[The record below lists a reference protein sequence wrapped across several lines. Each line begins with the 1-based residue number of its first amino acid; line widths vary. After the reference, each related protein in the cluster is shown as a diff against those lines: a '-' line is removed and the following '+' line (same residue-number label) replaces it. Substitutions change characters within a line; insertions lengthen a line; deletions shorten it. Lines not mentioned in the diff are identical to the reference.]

1 MAIKDLLVAYDGNEA
16 SQRALAFA
24 VQMSRKYGAAVTGL
38 SVSKPEPFESHLRR
52 WIPDNV
58 KESMVAAR
66 LDAMKAIEEKFREQL
81 GALSFSGES
90 EWIVEEGAP
99 DLTLARSVRF
109 FDMLLIGQFI
119 TAFSTEHR
127 TVDPH
132 ELLQRAGKPI
142 IIVPR
147 DYEVRPFKEEAA
159 VAWDGS
165 RNAARA
171 LTDAM
176 QILETKKKLYILSG
190 KTEKKHGRDLG
201 ELPGLDLTQHLRRH
215 GVAAELI
222 TLEPSSHGVGAAILE
237 ACDQLQPD
245 VLVMGAYGRAK
256 FGSQLFGGVTRHILQ
271 HHKLPVLVSN

>member
-16 SQRALAFA
+16 SQRALEFA
-24 VQMSRKYGAAVTGL
+24 VQMSRKYDAAVTAL
-38 SVSKPEPFESHLRR
+38 SVSKPEPFESHLRK

-58 KESMVAAR
+58 RESMVAAR
-66 LDAMKAIEEKFREQL
+66 LDAARDIEAKFRAQL
-81 GALSFSGES
+81 AALDYKGQAH
-90 EWIVEEGAP
+90 WIVEEGQP

-109 FDMLLIGQFI
+109 FDILLIGQFI

-142 IIVPR
+142 IIVPK
-147 DYEVRPFKEEAA
+147 DYKVRPFKEEAA
-159 VAWDGS
+159 IAWDGS

-176 QILETKKKLYILSG
+176 QILETKKKIYILTG
-190 KTEKKHGRDLG
+190 KTEKHGSDLG
-201 ELPGLDLTQHLRRH
+201 ALPSLDLNAHLARH
-215 GVAAELI
+215 GIKSQFV
-222 TLEPSSHGVGAAILE
+222 TLDPSRGVGEAILDQCE
-237 ACDQLQPD
+237 ALQPD

-271 HHKLPVLVSN
+271 HHKLPVLLSH

>member
-16 SQRALAFA
+16 SQRALEFA
-24 VQMSRKYGAAVTGL
+24 VQMSRKYDAAVTAL
-38 SVSKPEPFESHLRR
+38 SVSKPEPFESHLKK

-58 KESMVAAR
+58 RESMVAAR
-66 LDAMKAIEEKFREQL
+66 LDAARDIEDKFRAQL
-81 GALSFSGES
+81 ASLGFTGSAN
-90 EWIVEEGAP
+90 WIVEEGQP
-99 DLTLARSVRF
+99 DLTLARSARF
-109 FDMLLIGQFI
+109 FDILLIGQFL

-142 IIVPR
+142 IIVPKSFS
-147 DYEVRPFKEEAA
+147 VRPFKEEAA

-165 RNAARA
+165 RYAARA

-176 QILETKKKLYILSG
+176 QILETKKKIYILTG
-190 KTEKKHGRDLG
+190 GTDKHGKDLG
-201 ELPGLDLTQHLRRH
+201 ALPSLDLTAHLGRH
-215 GVAAELI
+215 GIKAEVVPLD
-222 TLEPSSHGVGAAILE
+222 PSKGVGESILE
-237 ACDQLQPD
+237 HCDTLQPD

-271 HHKLPVLVSN
+271 NHKLPVLVSH

>member
-16 SQRALAFA
+16 SQRALEFA
-24 VQMSRKYGAAVTGL
+24 VQMSRKYGAALTGI
-38 SVSKPEPFESHLRR
+38 SVSKPEPFESHLRK

-66 LDAMKAIEEKFREQL
+66 LDAIRSIEGKFREQL
-81 GALSFSGES
+81 TALDFKGEAH
-90 EWIVEEGAP
+90 WIVEEGAP

-147 DYEVRPFKEEAA
+147 DYRIRPFKEEAA

-190 KTEKKHGRDLG
+190 KSDKHGRDLG
-201 ELPGLDLTQHLRRH
+201 ELPGLDLTVHLTRH
-215 GVAAELI
+215 GIESEVMTLDAA
-222 TLEPSSHGVGAAILE
+222 HGVGPAILE
-237 ACDQLQPD
+237 RCEQLQPD

-271 HHKLPVLVSN
+271 HHKLPVLVSH

>member
-16 SQRALAFA
+16 SQRALEFA
-24 VQMSRKYGAAVTGL
+24 VQMSRKYGAVLTGI
-38 SVSKPEPFESHLRR
+38 SVSKPEPFESHLRK

-66 LDAMKAIEEKFREQL
+66 LDAIRSIEGKFREQL
-81 GALSFSGES
+81 TALDFKGEAH
-90 EWIVEEGAP
+90 WIVEEGAP

-109 FDMLLIGQFI
+109 FDMLLIGQFV

-147 DYEVRPFKEEAA
+147 EYKIRPFKEEAA

-176 QILETKKKLYILSG
+176 QILETKKKLYILTG
-190 KTEKKHGRDLG
+190 KSEKHGRDLG
-201 ELPGLDLTQHLRRH
+201 ALPSLDLTTHLTRH
-215 GVAAELI
+215 GIESEVLALDAA
-222 TLEPSSHGVGAAILE
+222 HGVGPAILE
-237 ACDQLQPD
+237 RCEALQPD

-271 HHKLPVLVSN
+271 HHKLPVLVSH